1 MAVLMDGRILIAM
14 SPISMTCQDEMEQ
27 KEAEK
32 LSKSK
37 NEVGTHS
44 SLVYNGAT
52 KKDRTLLRVKGGV
65 GQQNLD
71 KNEPK
76 MRLVLLMVA
85 MVGPTCRNGF
95 ACSSSPLLIGVW
107 IFWLDS

>member
-1 MAVLMDGRILIAM
+1 
-14 SPISMTCQDEMEQ
+14 MTCQDEMEQ

-52 KKDRTLLRVKGGV
+52 KKIEL
-65 GQQNLD
+65 
-71 KNEPK
+71 
-76 MRLVLLMVA
+76 
-85 MVGPTCRNGF
+85 C
-95 ACSSSPLLIGVW
+95 
-107 IFWLDS
+107 